1 MHKII
6 TRIIPTLFFWAVFAY
21 IILQVPYP
29 DSLTQANTTQ
39 LLSFFVPLFLA
50 ITFSANIFIK
60 NIFISVSVSLGI
72 ISSLFLKA
80 LDSLNLVT
88 AILVIISTGLLV
100 SYFRKIKKRN
110 LTKWPKI
117 HRLTRLRK
125 ENG

>member
-1 MHKII
+1 MSFILKL
-6 TRIIPTLFFWAVFAY
+6 IPTLVLWAIFAY
-21 IILQVPYP
+21 VILQVPYP

-80 LDSLNLVT
+80 LNSLNLVT
-88 AILVIISTGLLV
+88 AVLVILSIGLLV
-100 SYFRKIKKRN
+100 SYFRKIKRRN

-117 HRLTRLRK
+117 PKLTHWRRGK
-125 ENG
+125 